1 VCSWCRGKKRI
12 LKHILVLD
20 DGSGQPYVPTD
31 KDYDPCTHCNG
42 RGWQVRAG
50 DSADGLAGL
59 TTAEAL
65 GAVGDLYEWID
76 CLPCGPADPMPSALE
91 IRVKEL
97 ELICDAAGL
106 DDDGELRS
114 EVVERLRASLDTPRE
129 KLLTADQM
137 RQKLDDDA
145 AGLEVPDA

>member
-1 VCSWCRGKKRI
+1 
-12 LKHILVLD
+12 
-20 DGSGQPYVPTD
+20 
-31 KDYDPCTHCNG
+31 
-42 RGWQVRAG
+42 
-50 DSADGLAGL
+50 
-59 TTAEAL
+59 
-65 GAVGDLYEWID
+65 
-76 CLPCGPADPMPSALE
+76 MPSPLA

-137 RQKLDDDA
+137 RQKLDDEA

>member
-1 VCSWCRGKKRI
+1 
-12 LKHILVLD
+12 L
-20 DGSGQPYVPTD
+20 
-31 KDYDPCTHCNG
+31 
-42 RGWQVRAG
+42 
-50 DSADGLAGL
+50 ADGLAGL
-59 TTAEAL
+59 TYGQADRVFKNLRAYYWNWE
-65 GAVGDLYEWID
+65 
-76 CLPCGPADPMPSALE
+76 PAFEGKKAPMPSALE